1 MSGSSLFLTDL
12 IEVFNMAK
20 QRIMG
25 ISITVV
31 VLGLITYFLYSLI
44 MGWHDDRIETARNQE
59 QKIWQEQAEAL
70 KRKVEDLEEE
80 ITRLKGQGIPRE
92 RLDEAFGEGTSFR
105 VSESMTLEQIE
116 EQVAAF
122 FAYLDQKG
130 YVERNNLSGST
141 YNQYELSM
149 TELTAKPPIASGETQ
164 NLYNLFYN
172 MAYFYRV
179 LGKERLNLVK
189 DILKNESE
197 IIESAMKTFYLWYTF
212 EDVAEETIK
221 GKPSLKT
228 MYDYACFFLNT
239 LGGRSYLL
247 RRDSKTRILTTYYC
261 VLILDKANDRKLNS
275 NGIDIRPHII
285 SAGKEI
291 ASYMGL
297 INQRDYLRK
306 LEDLKTKYK
315 ISQASVHSSQG

>member
-1 MSGSSLFLTDL
+1 MFGSGLFLTDL
-12 IEVFNMAK
+12 IGVFNMAK
-20 QRIMG
+20 QRITR
-25 ISITVV
+25 ISITVI
-31 VLGLITYFLYSLI
+31 VLGVIAYFLYGLI
-44 MGWHDDRIETARNQE
+44 MGWYNDSIETAKNQE
-59 QKIWQEQAEAL
+59 RKVRQEQAEAL
-70 KRKVEDLEEE
+70 KSKVADLQEE
-80 ITRLKGQGIPRE
+80 ITQLKGQSLPRE
-92 RLDEAFGEGTSFR
+92 RLDEAFGEGTSSR
-105 VSESMTLEQIE
+105 ISESMTLEEIE

-130 YVERNNLSGST
+130 YVKRNDLTGST
-141 YNQYELSM
+141 YNQYELSV
-149 TELTAKPPIASGETQ
+149 TELTAKPPIVSGETR

-172 MAYFYRV
+172 MAHFYRV

-212 EDVAEETIK
+212 DDIAEEAIK
-221 GKPSLKT
+221 GRVSLKT

-261 VLILDKANDRKLNS
+261 VLTLDKANDRKLNS
-275 NGIDIRPHII
+275 NGIDIRPHIK
-285 SAGKEI
+285 SAYNEI

-297 INQRDYLRK
+297 INQREYLRE

-315 ISQASVHSSQG
+315 IS